1 MFFSTQDGV
10 GKTFLAHKVA
20 NKLRTYGEKVL
31 QLNYKSDESDSDYD
45 DDYNLS
51 YTYKINDNFVEVK
64 DLQELMQSNVL
75 RRENY
80 NYDYILLELPS
91 IMYHSYPMALM
102 HDVDVSL
109 LVIKASSQ
117 WEKADVAAVE
127 NLTDLLKEP
136 PMTILNE
143 ADEFAID
150 EIISGMK
157 IQRNKKTWKR
167 VKHVITYPSRIRIQV
182 KDNQA

>member
-1 MFFSTQDGV
+1 MGYRLAGAYPLIDSANDQRDLVFVSNRLIELIIQNIKLSINRNTLYPAQKPYLILFFSTQDGV

-31 QLNYKSDESDSDYD
+31 QLNYKSDEVDSDID

-64 DLQELMQSNVL
+64 DLQELMQGNVL

-91 IMYHSYPMALM
+91 IMYHSYPMDLM
-102 HDVDVSL
+102 QNVDVSL
-109 LVIKASSQ
+109 LLIKASSQ
-117 WEKADVAAVE
+117 WEK
-127 NLTDLLKEP
+127 LMHQLLK
-136 PMTILNE
+136 
-143 ADEFAID
+143 
-150 EIISGMK
+150 
-157 IQRNKKTWKR
+157 
-167 VKHVITYPSRIRIQV
+167 V
-182 KDNQA
+182 